1 MEKQRGTTIAI
12 VAALI
17 IAVVS
22 LGIAFAAFSTT
33 LNVNGSATVQTS
45 SWDIYFTESSGGTKP
60 TASTALP
67 SGNITGT
74 AQSKTGSIVA
84 TTLTWNASF
93 KAPGEYA
100 IFKVYV
106 KNAGSYNAKIT
117 DITKG
122 AITCS
127 TDPKSVCSHLHYEIY
142 TDSSCTTAL
151 ATNRALNAGSEDIF
165 YLKAWLDDTGWS
177 SDGSGLPTA
186 NVTSSTI
193 SATITYTQQ

>member
-12 VAALI
+12 VVALI

-22 LGIAFAAFSTT
+22 LGVAFAAFSTT
-33 LNVNGSATVQTS
+33 LNITGTATVQQS
-45 SWDIYFTESSGGTKP
+45 SWDIYFMTTSNGTKP
-60 TASTALP
+60 SSSTSLP
-67 SGNITGT
+67 AANITGT
-74 AQSKTGSIVA
+74 AQSATGSIVA

-100 IFKVYV
+100 VFKVYV

-117 DITKG
+117 GITKG
-122 AITCS
+122 GISCS
-127 TDPKSVCSHLHYEIY
+127 TDPKSVCDHLHYELY
-142 TDSSCTTAL
+142 TDSACTTAL
-151 ATNRALNAGSEDIF
+151 AQNRGLNAGAEDII

-177 SDGSGLPTA
+177 TDGSGLPTS